1 MFILLIETNKY
12 AEYGSE
18 GIVSTKGDIYSYGI
32 LLMETFVRKKPTD
45 EMFVEELTLKSWV
58 ESSTNNIMEVID
70 ANLLTEE
77 DESFALKRACFS
89 SIMTLALDCTV
100 EPPEKRINTKDVV
113 VRLKKLLNQ
122 IDVLR
127 TP

>member
-1 MFILLIETNKY
+1 METNKY

-32 LLMETFVRKKPTD
+32 LLMETFVRKKPID
-45 EMFVEELTLKSWV
+45 EMFMEELTLKSWV

-70 ANLLTEE
+70 ANLLIEE

-100 EPPEKRINTKDVV
+100 EPPEKRINMKDVV

-122 IDVLR
+122 IDDLR

>member
-1 MFILLIETNKY
+1 METNKY

-32 LLMETFVRKKPTD
+32 LLMETFVRKKPID

-100 EPPEKRINTKDVV
+100 EPPEKRINMKDVV

-122 IDVLR
+122 IDDLR

>member
-1 MFILLIETNKY
+1 METNKY

-32 LLMETFVRKKPTD
+32 LLMETFVRKKPID

-77 DESFALKRACFS
+77 DESFSL
-89 SIMTLALDCTV
+89 
-100 EPPEKRINTKDVV
+100 N
-113 VRLKKLLNQ
+113 KLVFLP
-122 IDVLR
+122 L
-127 TP
+127 